1 MISNGWNNARYYQ
14 ANYYI
19 DNYWIKWGGAL
30 PSTLYSYVVYAD
42 SFIAG
47 ILNNNSAMVQV
58 LINQSIISGA
68 VNENSMI
75 ESSFMYYSHIST
87 AVIV

>member
-30 PSTLYSYVVYAD
+30 PSTLWSLVVYAD

-47 ILNNNSAMVQV
+47 ILNNNSAIIQT
-58 LINQSIISGA
+58 LANESAISGI

-75 ESSFMYYSHIST
+75 QSSFMYYSLIST